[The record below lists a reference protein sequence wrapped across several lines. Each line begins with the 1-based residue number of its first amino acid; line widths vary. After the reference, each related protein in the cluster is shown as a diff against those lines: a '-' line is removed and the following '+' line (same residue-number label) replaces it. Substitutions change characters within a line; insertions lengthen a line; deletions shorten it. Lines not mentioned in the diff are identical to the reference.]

1 MNWRLESFSS
11 LKIENFIF
19 FVNNRKDLTL
29 PLLISK
35 TLTLGI
41 VYKNPVEQQG
51 WIVNAMLASYDL
63 VSKVYF
69 GE

>member
-41 VYKNPVEQQG
+41 AYKNPVEQQG
-51 WIVNAMLASYDL
+51 
-63 VSKVYF
+63 
-69 GE
+69 